1 MAPACSTG
9 TVSTPLRSR
18 NLPPRRLTT
27 NTPDTEHKHKHTHAP
42 THHHTATTTR
52 LERRMITSTTRWT
65 QRTMR
70 AHLMSGARHD
80 SSCKPHVVLA
90 APTRARP
97 PAPAMLCYSSLTAPC
112 FVFRLHQL
120 PSPAAVWPRLARVHQ
135 NRAAALLPSC
145 SPALYPAWPLPLT
158 FPAPAL
164 HAGCTR
170 PHHPVLPFS
179 LPSQHTTS
187 LCHEEQP
194 RGSLQLRPGSCKHSN
209 TQQWAGT

>member
-145 SPALYPAWPLPLT
+145 SPRPVPGLASSAHLPSACSSCRLHP
-158 FPAPAL
+158 PAPS
-164 HAGCTR
+164 CTS
-170 PHHPVLPFS
+170 LLTPFS
-179 LPSQHTTS
+179 AHHFSVP
-187 LCHEEQP
+187 
-194 RGSLQLRPGSCKHSN
+194 
-209 TQQWAGT
+209 